1 MTDNQNVQTNVQQ
14 VDLDIDSWLGAPGA
28 DSIVTPSADPKKD
41 TKSQPNFFAKPGTD
55 LSFLDT
61 SKKDEDEDDDKGAD
75 PDPAADPKKTDAN
88 KDTEG
93 KVSHGTDDDLDIF
106 DDLDKDTKD
115 DDQKSTS
122 KAGRPKTEKSGLVE
136 FLKKRIES
144 KEMFAFDDYDESK
157 QTLDEYLGSLG
168 EKDIEELWQANVDNM
183 KNEVAAKTP
192 KEFFESLPE
201 ELQYA
206 AEYVANGGQDLKGLF
221 QALAQVEQVRE
232 LDPTKDTDQET
243 IIKNYLQATNFGS
256 AEEIEEELNTWKDL
270 GVLEKKAKQFK
281 PKLDQ
286 MQEEMVQAQLQEQE
300 ARKQQQ
306 EQAAQAYMQNVF
318 EALRPAEI
326 NGIKLDKKTQAALYS
341 GLVQPQYPS
350 ISGRPTNQL
359 GHLLEKYQYVE
370 PNYPLIAEALWL
382 LSNPDEYRANLMKQ
396 GKNAAVEQT
405 VRTLKTEQARKN
417 ISTVQDEDDDRP
429 RKISRPQNIFKR

>member
-1 MTDNQNVQTNVQQ
+1 MENQSNVQTNVQQ
-14 VDLDIDSWLGAPGA
+14 VDLDLDSWLGAPGA
-28 DSIVTPSADPKKD
+28 DSIVTPFGTDSKKAE
-41 TKSQPNFFAKPGTD
+41 AKPNIFSQNSVD
-55 LSFLDT
+55 LSFIDKDDDT
-61 SKKDEDEDDDKGAD
+61 DDTVDDDKTKD
-75 PDPAADPKKTDAN
+75 DK

-93 KVSHGTDDDLDIF
+93 NVSHGTSDDAKNVF
-106 DDLDKDTKD
+106 DNL
-115 DDQKSTS
+115 DDQEDQTKTS
-122 KAGRPKTEKSGLVE
+122 KGGRPKTEKSGLVE

-157 QTLDEYLGSLG
+157 QSLDDYLGGLG
-168 EKDIEELWQANVDNM
+168 EKDIEELWQANVDNL
-183 KNEVAAKTP
+183 KSEVAAKTP

-206 AEYVANGGQDLKGLF
+206 AQYVANGGQDMKGLF
-221 QALAQVEQVRE
+221 QALAQVEEVRSLNPADE
-232 LDPTKDTDQET
+232 NDQEG
-243 IIKNYLQATNFGS
+243 IVRSYLQATNFGTEDEIV
-256 AEEIEEELNTWKDL
+256 EEISSWKDL

-286 MQEEMVQAQLQEQE
+286 MQEEIVQNQLAEQE

-326 NGIKLDKKTQAALYS
+326 NGLKLDKKTQAQLYT

-359 GHLLEKYQYVE
+359 GHLLEKYQFVE

-382 LSNPDEYRANLMKQ
+382 LSNPDEYRSSLMKQ
-396 GKNAAVEQT
+396 GKNEAVAQT
-405 VRTLKTEQARKN
+405 VRQLKTEQSRKN
-417 ISTVQDEDDDRP
+417 ISTIQDDEEDSRT
-429 RKISRPQNIFKR
+429 RKIVRPQNIFKR

>member
-1 MTDNQNVQTNVQQ
+1 MENQNNVQTSVQQ

-28 DSIVTPSADPKKD
+28 DSIVTPTATDAKK
-41 TKSQPNFFAKPGTD
+41 PEAKPSIFSKSDQD
-55 LSFLDT
+55 LSFIDSDDT
-61 SKKDEDEDDDKGAD
+61 SGDDAKKDSDDPADDKKDIEGRVSRETFAD
-75 PDPAADPKKTDAN
+75 VLDELNQEGQDDPKSKT
-88 KDTEG
+88 G
-93 KVSHGTDDDLDIF
+93 G
-106 DDLDKDTKD
+106 
-115 DDQKSTS
+115 
-122 KAGRPKTEKSGLVE
+122 GRPKTDKSGLVE

-157 QTLDEYLGSLG
+157 QSLDEYLGTLG
-168 EKDIEELWQANVDNM
+168 EKDVEELWQANMENL
-183 KNEVAAKTP
+183 KQEVAAKTP

-206 AEYVANGGQDLKGLF
+206 AKYVMDGGQDLKGMF
-221 QALAQVEQVRE
+221 QALAQVEQVRS
-232 LDPTKDTDQET
+232 LDPTNENDQEG
-243 IIKNYLQATNFGS
+243 IVRSYLSATGFGT
-256 AEEIEEELNTWKDL
+256 EDEIEEELTTWKDL

-286 MQEEMVQAQLQEQE
+286 MQEEIVQGQLAEQE

-326 NGIKLDKKTQAALYS
+326 NGLKLDKKTQAQLYS
-341 GLVQPQYPS
+341 GLVQPNYPS

-359 GHLLEKYQYVE
+359 GHLLEKYQFVE

-382 LSNPDEYRANLMKQ
+382 LSNPEEYRANLAKQ

-405 VRTLKTEQARKN
+405 VRQLKTEQSRKN
-417 ISTVQDEDDDRP
+417 VSTYQEDEDP
-429 RKISRPQNIFKR
+429 KSRKIARPQNIFKR